1 MLVALY
7 HTTTIYTDPRL
18 TTRLRTTKSILSIE
32 ELRQEVFRL
41 GLDVFT
47 EQVVADV
54 VGIVEGVLDRVHV
67 LFRLPDQSVND
78 ADVRNM
84 GVLQELLLKNGAE
97 HTKRHVLHS
106 KIPPEL
112 RGHSLQI
119 LVCLKD

>member
-47 EQVVADV
+47 EQVVANV

-67 LFRLPDQSVND
+67 LKRSTTCYHFICSFQIQFNFKKF
-78 ADVRNM
+78 
-84 GVLQELLLKNGAE
+84 QKKNT
-97 HTKRHVLHS
+97 HMQRFT
-106 KIPPEL
+106 
-112 RGHSLQI
+112 
-119 LVCLKD
+119 